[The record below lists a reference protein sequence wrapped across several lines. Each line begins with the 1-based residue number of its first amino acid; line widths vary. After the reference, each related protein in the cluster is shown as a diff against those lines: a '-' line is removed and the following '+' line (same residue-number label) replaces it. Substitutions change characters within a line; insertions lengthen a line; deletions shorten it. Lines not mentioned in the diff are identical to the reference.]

1 MSSIPL
7 PETAPPRAEWRTV
20 LRHRWPLRW
29 MHWINLVCML
39 ALVGSGLQIYNAH
52 PSLYWGHT
60 SVEDAKI
67 FATLGERDKN
77 GELRGVTRIG
87 DQRFDTTGVLG
98 VSTDPDGE
106 VLARGFPSWT
116 TIPST
121 RSLSV
126 SRRWHLFFT
135 WAWVINGVC
144 YLLWSLASRHLSRDL
159 AMDRRDWREIPKSII
174 DHLRFRHPSG
184 DEALRYNPLQ
194 KLAYLFVIFV
204 LAPLAV
210 LSGLSMS
217 PQMASVMSW
226 FMDAVGGRQSART
239 LHFVAMSLFVLF
251 ALIHVVMVVY
261 AGPIN
266 EMRSMIT
273 GRFRV
278 HYPIDASASNEKQDA
293 AASGNSANVQNGSEQ
308 STSEQSASEQ
318 STADTSATD
327 FNAAQSSTTKGNA
340 TEETRP

>member
-1 MSSIPL
+1 MSSIPAVD
-7 PETAPPRAEWRTV
+7 PGNHAAPGAEWRTV

-29 MHWINLVCML
+29 MHWINLACML
-39 ALVGSGLQIYNAH
+39 ALAGSGLQIYNAH
-52 PSLYWGHT
+52 PMLYWGHT
-60 SVEDAKI
+60 SEASAIV
-67 FATLGERDKN
+67 FATTGRRDDG
-77 GELRGVTRIG
+77 GELRGTTRIG
-87 DQRFDTTGVLG
+87 EREFDTTGVLG

-106 VLARGFPSWT
+106 VLARGFPAWT

-121 RSLSV
+121 RSLAV
-126 SRRWHLFFT
+126 GRRWHLFFA
-135 WAWVINGVC
+135 WVWVINGVC
-144 YLLWSLASRHLSRDL
+144 YLLWSIASRHLSRDL
-159 AMDRRDWREIPKSII
+159 AMQRRDWREVPKSIL

-251 ALIHVVMVVY
+251 ALVHVVMVVY

-278 HYPIDASASNEKQDA
+278 RYPKGSSPPPQASQEAPVGVPTE
-293 AASGNSANVQNGSEQ
+293 VR
-308 STSEQSASEQ
+308 
-318 STADTSATD
+318 ADPPAGQAPTH
-327 FNAAQSSTTKGNA
+327 Q
-340 TEETRP
+340 EHRP

>member
-1 MSSIPL
+1 MSSIPSA
-7 PETAPPRAEWRTV
+7 TAAPHSEWRTV

-29 MHWINLVCML
+29 MHWINLACMV
-39 ALVGSGLQIYNAH
+39 ALLGSGLQIYNAH
-52 PSLYWGHT
+52 PYLYWGHT

-67 FATLGERDKN
+67 FATTGERDAN
-77 GELRGVTRIG
+77 GELRGITWVG
-87 DQRFDTTGVLG
+87 DRKFDTTGMLG
-98 VSTDPDGE
+98 VSTDPDGQ

-121 RSLSV
+121 RSLAV
-126 SRRWHLFFT
+126 GRRWHLFFA

-159 AMDRRDWREIPKSII
+159 AMQRRDWRGIPKSIV
-174 DHLRFRHPSG
+174 DHLRFRHPAG

-210 LSGLSMS
+210 LTGLSMS
-217 PQMASVMSW
+217 PQMGSVMSW
-226 FMDAVGGRQSART
+226 FMGAIGGRQSART

-251 ALIHVVMVVY
+251 ALVHVVMVVY

-278 HYPIDASASNEKQDA
+278 RDAGVGETPAAVPSQTAPQNTPQQAQGDGPGQQDDASPTEAR
-293 AASGNSANVQNGSEQ
+293 
-308 STSEQSASEQ
+308 
-318 STADTSATD
+318 AT
-327 FNAAQSSTTKGNA
+327 
-340 TEETRP
+340 TEDRP